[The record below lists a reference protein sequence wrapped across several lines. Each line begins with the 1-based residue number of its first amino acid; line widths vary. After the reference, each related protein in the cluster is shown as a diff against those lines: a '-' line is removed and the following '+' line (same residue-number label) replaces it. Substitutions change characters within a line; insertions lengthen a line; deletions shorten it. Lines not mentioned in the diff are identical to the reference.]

1 MKDKYMGLYSSLN
14 RDQKQALSLLQIGTF
29 LEYFDLMLYI
39 HMAVLLNELFFPQT
53 DSQTASLL
61 AAFAFC
67 STYVMRPIGALIF
80 GWLGDNIGRKS
91 TIVITTILMSVS
103 CLLMANLPT
112 YAQIGI
118 TASWLVTL
126 CRIFQGMS
134 SMGEIVG
141 AEIYVA
147 EYVSRPASYP
157 AVSFVSIAA
166 YVGATVAL
174 GVASLVT
181 LFGYSWR
188 YAFWI
193 GAGVALIGAMARTRL
208 RETPD
213 FLNLKRQK
221 MKQAIADL
229 NKGEKRTKANS
240 STDNSHAEWKEPVA
254 FRTLIS
260 YFLIYCGWP
269 LSFYLAYMYFNPMLK
284 ESFGY
289 TTEEIIQHNFYL
301 SFINIAQGVFWSLL
315 TYRIHPI
322 KIMKV
327 RWILTFLL
335 MLSMPILVNN
345 VTAPIQLFLIQA
357 SILFLSLGSIPAE
370 AIFYYHLPIYRRF
383 TFASFLYAL
392 SRALMYIITSLGLV
406 YLTYHIGYYGIWFIT
421 LPITITYLVGVF
433 HFEKL
438 ERNVGIYPH
447 LTFKKLNIRDETSI
461 ANKGKKLINTGSL

>member
-1 MKDKYMGLYSSLN
+1 MGLYSSLN
-14 RDQKQALSLLQIGTF
+14 HNQKEALSLLQIGTF

-39 HMAVLLNELFFPQT
+39 HMAVILNELFFPQT
-53 DSQTASLL
+53 DSHTTSLL

-91 TIVITTILMSVS
+91 TIIITTILMSVS

-147 EYVSRPASYP
+147 ELVSRPASYP
-157 AVSFVSIAA
+157 AVSFVSVAA

-181 LFGYSWR
+181 VFGYSWR
-188 YAFWI
+188 YAFWM
-193 GAGVALIGAMARTRL
+193 GAGIALIGAMARTRL

-213 FLNLKRQK
+213 FLKLKRQK
-221 MKQAIADL
+221 MKQAIEDL
-229 NKGEKRTKANS
+229 KRGEKRHNATISKNGS
-240 STDNSHAEWKEPVA
+240 QPEWKEPVA
-254 FRTLIS
+254 VRTLAS
-260 YFLIYCGWP
+260 YFLIFCGWP

-284 ESFGY
+284 EMFGY
-289 TTEEIIQHNFYL
+289 TGEEIIQHNFYL
-301 SFINIAQGVFWSLL
+301 SIVNISAGVFWSLL

-322 KIMKV
+322 KVMKM
-327 RWILTFLL
+327 RWVLTFLL
-335 MLSMPILVNN
+335 MLFMPFLINN
-345 VTAPIQLFLIQA
+345 TTAPIQLFLIQA

-406 YLTYHIGYYGIWFIT
+406 YLTYHFGYYGIWLITMPIT
-421 LPITITYLVGVF
+421 LAHLAGVF
-433 HFEKL
+433 HFENL
-438 ERNVGIYPH
+438 ERKIGIYPN
-447 LTFKKLNIRDETSI
+447 LTFKKTNTRAENS
-461 ANKGKKLINTGSL
+461 ASNKDRMGI